1 MRLLNIVA
9 FTFLSTLLL
18 LLSSDRAYSQTV
30 EVPKLSQR
38 VTDLT
43 ATLSAQD
50 TEALAQKLEALEKSK
65 GSQIAVLLVP
75 TTGEETIEQF
85 SIRVV
90 DEWKLGR
97 KDVSDGVLLIVA
109 KDDRKVRLEIGRG
122 LEGALPDVIASRIIR
137 EYIRP
142 AFRNNDYVGGIN
154 IGVDKI
160 SAVIQGEPLPPP
172 QNQGSSEQYSDG
184 KIFGLPF
191 IAWIIIL
198 VVGLITSKIAGG
210 WIGRGGA
217 GVASVG
223 AAAFAGTPIG
233 IALVIGLVM
242 TVLVSILGTRIF
254 WEIISVL
261 LQNSGRG
268 GGGFGGSGGGSSNG
282 GFSGG
287 GGGFGGGGASGD
299 W

>member
-9 FTFLSTLLL
+9 FTFLSL
-18 LLSSDRAYSQTV
+18 LLSLFSSGLAYSQSV

-43 ATLSAQD
+43 STLSAQE
-50 TEALAQKLEALEKSK
+50 TEVLAQKLETLEKTK

-75 TTGEETIEQF
+75 TTGEESIEQF

-97 KDVSDGVLLIVA
+97 KDIDDGVLLLIA
-109 KDDRKVRLEIGRG
+109 KNDKRIRIEVGRG
-122 LEGALPDVIASRIIR
+122 LEGALPDVIAARIIR
-137 EYIRP
+137 EYVRP
-142 AFRNNDYVGGIN
+142 AFRDNDYVGGIN

-160 SAVIQGEPLPPP
+160 SAVIQGELLPPP
-172 QNQGSSEQYSDG
+172 QNQGSSHQYSDG
-184 KIFGLPF
+184 KLFGLPF

-210 WIGRGGA
+210 WVGRGGA
-217 GVASVG
+217 GIASIG
-223 AAAFAGTPIG
+223 ATAFAGTPIG
-233 IALVIGLVM
+233 IALIIGLVM
-242 TVLVSILGTRIF
+242 TILISILGTRVF
-254 WEIISVL
+254 WDIVSVI

-268 GGGFGGSGGGSSNG
+268 GGGSGSGGGSSNG